1 MLSTCALVYDVMIK
15 HKKIVMLE
23 VQVLLYMANELFFW
37 VSFLN
42 LQNGQDAMSIEVAIT
57 LSIEA

>member
-1 MLSTCALVYDVMIK
+1 
-15 HKKIVMLE
+15 MLE